1 MLFRSQVPKLGTLYL
16 PLYVKEFGAD
26 VSFWHTPPPDAYAA
40 ALNDFLH
47 INATLEQW
55 DDPAFEPV
63 LRGFQKRFAQT
74 NTEEGTVFATVL
86 AYVIDEAYS
95 SRRGAILAEF
105 KSSDHIHQLF
115 DQAMADWN
123 AMRTAQAAAPPSG
136 SASN

>member
-1 MLFRSQVPKLGTLYL
+1 MIRR
-16 PLYVKEFGAD
+16 D
-26 VSFWHTPPPDAYAA
+26 VV
-40 ALNDFLH
+40 
-47 INATLEQW
+47 
-55 DDPAFEPV
+55 DPGFEPV